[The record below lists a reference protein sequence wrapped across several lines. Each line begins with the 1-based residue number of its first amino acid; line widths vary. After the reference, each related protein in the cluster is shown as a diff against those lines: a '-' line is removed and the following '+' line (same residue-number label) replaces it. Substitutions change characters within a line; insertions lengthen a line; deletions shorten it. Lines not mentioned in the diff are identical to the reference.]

1 MTKREAAKKIAKL
14 QRLAR
19 GSPNPHE
26 AESAMAQAAKLAQE
40 HGLGIADLE
49 VGKMSAAF
57 DELVDQVGKFVA
69 GKPEIPAGLFDA
81 RAIIDE
87 ALRSIKNI
95 GEDDKAKKLPQIVTI
110 VRTAALFAG
119 GNPAV
124 SEVKKTIDLVLKNH
138 ELTI

>member
-26 AESAMAQAAKLAQE
+26 AESARAQAAKLALE
-40 HGLGIADLE
+40 HGLGAPDLE
-49 VGKMSAAF
+49 VGRMCAAF
-57 DELVDQVGKFVA
+57 DELVDEVGKFVA
-69 GKPEIPAGLFDA
+69 KKPEIPAGLFDA

-87 ALRSIKNI
+87 ALRSIKDI
-95 GEDDKAKKLPQIVTI
+95 GEDDKAKKLSQIIIV

-119 GNPAV
+119 GNAAV
-124 SEVKKTIDLVLKNH
+124 AEVKKTVDLVLKNH
-138 ELTI
+138 SLTI